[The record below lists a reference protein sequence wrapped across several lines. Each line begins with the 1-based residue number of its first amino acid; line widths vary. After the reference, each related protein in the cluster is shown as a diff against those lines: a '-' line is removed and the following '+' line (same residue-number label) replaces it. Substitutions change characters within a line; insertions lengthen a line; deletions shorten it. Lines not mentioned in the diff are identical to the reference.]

1 MPANCRIPLLM
12 KRSRSPR
19 DFWASLLPITG
30 ALLALAVAARTPA
43 LEAEELMPPALL
55 LVLILSGAAAACHRP
70 FRAVSTVGLGT
81 LVLPLACQAVGG
93 LPAAGLAAVS
103 FLSAELLL
111 RLVRSATVYGAP
123 DRRGLVRSLES
134 ASRAFLATLAAAV
147 AWVVFPRG
155 TPLATIAA
163 TAGLVYLVFWTVLEI
178 ADGKIRRPEQIVST
192 RWKTILPPLALDAF
206 GWSVGSVLVAV
217 RRTSGWT
224 LTGLLVAALALLAL
238 EAARNRVLH
247 ERSHHRAF
255 DLERL
260 RRAGKRMVDKGERE
274 IVDVADR
281 IKAECGKVVQF
292 FWFHFELLAPGSE
305 FKSWWAG
312 PKGEDSELRLG
323 VPEPDRYAPVLPGV
337 HKRAQWTIVER
348 QLRIDGKPIAR
359 LRLWCDPRRLD
370 PQGVEMLERL
380 LPQMSASVARC
391 LAGREAREDALTG
404 AVVRR
409 VLEKKLHEVH
419 TRVRDEGGAMAVV
432 LCDLDH
438 FKKINDTWGHPAG
451 DAALVAAAGVFKT
464 AHEGALCCRYGGE
477 EFVLLL
483 EGKDG
488 GAALAVAEQVRR
500 RIQELPFEHEGQRI
514 PLTMSAGVAAYPDIL
529 AKTAAELILF
539 ADEALYEAK
548 RRGRNRVLLDIGQG
562 RYQDVEGN
570 LFQSEETPKASEP
583 PRIFA

>member
-1 MPANCRIPLLM
+1 M

-19 DFWASLLPITG
+19 DLWASLLPTLG
-30 ALLALAVAARTPA
+30 AVLALGIAARMPA
-43 LEAEELMPPALL
+43 LEAEELMPPGLL
-55 LVLILSGAAAACHRP
+55 LVLILAGAAAACHRP
-70 FRAVSTVGLGT
+70 FRSVSTVGLGT
-81 LVLPLACQAVGG
+81 LVLPLALAGAGG
-93 LPAAGLAAVS
+93 VPAAGLAASS

-111 RLVRSATVYGAP
+111 RLVRRTAVYGAP
-123 DRRGLVRSLES
+123 DRRSLLRSLES
-134 ASRAFLATLAAAV
+134 AGRAVLSTLAAAV
-147 AWVVFPRG
+147 AWVIFPAG
-155 TPLATIAA
+155 TSLATIAA
-163 TAGLVYLVFWTVLEI
+163 TAGLTYLLFWVGLEM
-178 ADGKIRRPEQIVST
+178 ADGKIRRPELPVLS
-192 RWKTILPPLALDAF
+192 RWKTLCPPMALDAF
-206 GWSVGSVLVAV
+206 GWATGSVLVAV
-217 RRTSGWT
+217 RAMSGWT
-224 LTGLLVAALALLAL
+224 LTALLVAILALLIL

-260 RRAGKRMVDKGERE
+260 RRAGKRVVDKGERE
-274 IVDVADR
+274 IVDVAER
-281 IKAECGKVVQF
+281 IKVECGKVLPF
-292 FWFHFELLAPGSE
+292 HWFQFELLAPGSE

-312 PKGEDSELRLG
+312 PKGAESELRVG
-323 VPEPDRYAPVLPGV
+323 VPQPDRYAPVLPGV
-337 HKRAQWTIVER
+337 HRRAQWNIVER
-348 QLRIDGKPIAR
+348 QLRGEGRLLAR

-370 PQGVEMLERL
+370 PQRVELLDRL
-380 LPQMSASVARC
+380 LPQMSASVGRC
-391 LAGREAREDALTG
+391 LAGREAREDTLTG
-404 AVVRR
+404 AVLRR

-419 TRVRDEGGAMAVV
+419 TRVRDDGGDMAVV

-483 EGKDG
+483 EGMDG
-488 GAALAVAEQVRR
+488 GSALAVAEQVRQ
-500 RIQELPFEHEGQRI
+500 RIEALPFEHDGQRI
-514 PLTMSAGVAAYPDIL
+514 PLTMSAGVASYPDVL

-548 RRGRNRVLLDIGQG
+548 RRGRNRVLLDVGQG

-570 LFQSEETPKASEP
+570 VVQSDETPKASEP

>member
-1 MPANCRIPLLM
+1 M

-19 DFWASLLPITG
+19 DLWASLLPTLG
-30 ALLALAVAARTPA
+30 AVLALGAAARTPA
-43 LEAEELMPPALL
+43 LEAEEVMPPGLL
-55 LVLILSGAAAACHRP
+55 LVLILAGAAAACHRP
-70 FRAVSTVGLGT
+70 FRSIATVGLGT
-81 LVLPLACQAVGG
+81 LVLPLAVVGLG
-93 LPAAGLAAVS
+93 GVPAAGLAAVS

-111 RLVRSATVYGAP
+111 RLVRRATVYGAP
-123 DRRGLVRSLES
+123 DRRGLLRSLES
-134 ASRAFLATLAAAV
+134 AGRAVLATLAAAV
-147 AWVVFPRG
+147 AWVIFPPG
-155 TPLATIAA
+155 TSLLTIAA
-163 TAGLVYLVFWTVLEI
+163 TAGLTYLVFWVGLEV
-178 ADGKIRRPEQIVST
+178 ADGKIRRPEQAVAS
-192 RWKTILPPLALDAF
+192 RWKMLAPPVVLDAF
-206 GWSVGSVLVAV
+206 GWTAGCVLVAV
-217 RRTSGWT
+217 RQTSGWT
-224 LTGLLVAALALLAL
+224 VTGLLVAALALLAL

-260 RRAGKRMVDKGERE
+260 RRAGKRVVQKGEQE

-281 IKAECGKVVQF
+281 LKVECGKVVPF
-292 FWFHFELLAPGSE
+292 HWFQFELLAPGSE
-305 FKSWWAG
+305 LKSWWAG
-312 PKGEDSELRLG
+312 PKGPESELRMG

-337 HKRAQWTIVER
+337 HRRAQWTIVER
-348 QLRIDGKPIAR
+348 QLRGDGKLLAR
-359 LRLWCDPRRLD
+359 LRLWCDPRKLD
-370 PQGVEMLERL
+370 PQGVELLDRL
-380 LPQMSASVARC
+380 LPQMSASVERC

-404 AVVRR
+404 AVLRR

-419 TRVRDEGGAMAVV
+419 ARVRDEGGDMAVV

-438 FKKINDTWGHPAG
+438 FKKINDTHGHPAG
-451 DAALVAAAGVFKT
+451 DAALVAAAAVFKT

-483 EGKDG
+483 EGMAG
-488 GAALAVAEQVRR
+488 GQALAVAEQVRQ
-500 RIQELPFEHEGQRI
+500 RIQALSFEHEGTRI
-514 PLTMSAGVAAYPDIL
+514 PLSMSAGVASYPDIL

-570 LFQSEETPKASEP
+570 LFQSDETPKTSEP

>member
-1 MPANCRIPLLM
+1 M

-19 DFWASLLPITG
+19 DLWASLLPTLG
-30 ALLALAVAARTPA
+30 AVLALGAAARMPA
-43 LEAEELMPPALL
+43 LEAEEMMPPGLL
-55 LVLILSGAAAACHRP
+55 LALILAGAATACHRP
-70 FRAVSTVGLGT
+70 FRSIATVGLGT
-81 LVLPLACQAVGG
+81 LVLPLAVVGLG
-93 LPAAGLAAVS
+93 GVPAAGLAASS

-111 RLVRSATVYGAP
+111 RLVRRTTVYGAP
-123 DRRGLVRSLES
+123 DRRGLLRSLES
-134 ASRAFLATLAAAV
+134 AGRAVLATLAAAV
-147 AWVVFPRG
+147 AWVVFPPG
-155 TPLATIAA
+155 TSLLTIAA
-163 TAGLVYLVFWTVLEI
+163 TAGLTYLVFWTGLEV
-178 ADGKIRRPEQIVST
+178 ADGKIRRPEQAVAS
-192 RWKTILPPLALDAF
+192 RWKMLAPPVALDAF
-206 GWSVGSVLVAV
+206 GWTVGCVLVAV
-217 RRTSGWT
+217 RQTSGWT

-260 RRAGKRMVDKGERE
+260 RRAGKRVVQKGEQE

-281 IKAECGKVVQF
+281 IKVECGKVVQF
-292 FWFHFELLAPGSE
+292 HWFQFELLAPGSE

-312 PKGEDSELRLG
+312 PKGPDSELRMG

-337 HKRAQWTIVER
+337 HRRAQWNIVER
-348 QLRIDGKPIAR
+348 QLRGDGKLLAR
-359 LRLWCDPRRLD
+359 LRLWCDPRKLD
-370 PQGVEMLERL
+370 PQGVELLDRL
-380 LPQMSASVARC
+380 LPQMSASVERC

-404 AVVRR
+404 AVLRR

-419 TRVRDEGGAMAVV
+419 ARVRDEGGDMAVV

-438 FKKINDTWGHPAG
+438 FKKINDTYGHPAG

-483 EGKDG
+483 EGMAG
-488 GAALAVAEQVRR
+488 GQALAVAEQVRQ
-500 RIQELPFEHEGQRI
+500 RIQALPFEHEGTRI
-514 PLTMSAGVAAYPDIL
+514 PLTMSAGVTSYPAIL

-548 RRGRNRVLLDIGQG
+548 RRGRNRVLLDVGQG

-570 LFQSEETPKASEP
+570 LFQSDETPKVSEP

>member
-1 MPANCRIPLLM
+1 M

-19 DFWASLLPITG
+19 DLWASLLPTLG
-30 ALLALAVAARTPA
+30 ALLALGVASRMPA
-43 LEAEELMPPALL
+43 LDAEEMMPPGLL
-55 LVLILSGAAAACHRP
+55 LVLIFAGAAAACHRP
-70 FRAVSTVGLGT
+70 FRSISTVGLGT
-81 LVLPLACQAVGG
+81 LVLPIAFLGLGG
-93 LPAAGLAAVS
+93 VPAAGLAASS
-103 FLSAELLL
+103 FLSAELLM
-111 RLVRSATVYGAP
+111 RLVRRTAVYGAP
-123 DRRGLVRSLES
+123 DRRSLLRSLES
-134 ASRAFLATLAAAV
+134 AGRAVLATLAAAV
-147 AWVVFPRG
+147 AWVAFPPE
-155 TPLATIAA
+155 THPATVAA
-163 TAGLVYLVFWTVLEI
+163 TSGLTYLVFWVGLEV
-178 ADGKIRRPEQIVST
+178 ADGKIRRPEQAVRS
-192 RWKTILPPLALDAF
+192 RWKTLLPPLVLDVF
-206 GWSVGSVLVAV
+206 GWTVGSVLVAAQ
-217 RRTSGWT
+217 RNSGWT

-238 EAARNRVLH
+238 EAARNRIRH

-281 IKAECGKVVQF
+281 IKVECGKVVQF
-292 FWFHFELLAPGSE
+292 HWFHFELLAPGSE

-312 PKGEDSELRLG
+312 PKGPESELRLG

-337 HKRAQWTIVER
+337 HRRAQWTIVER
-348 QLRIDGKPIAR
+348 PLRIDGKLLAR
-359 LRLWCDPRRLD
+359 LRLWCDPRLLD
-370 PQGVEMLERL
+370 PQGVELLERL
-380 LPQMSASVARC
+380 LPQMSASVGRC

-404 AVVRR
+404 AVLRR
-409 VLEKKLHEVH
+409 VLEAKLHEAH
-419 TRVRDEGGAMAVV
+419 TRARDEGGDMAVI

-438 FKKINDTWGHPAG
+438 FKKINDTYGHPAG

-483 EGKDG
+483 EEMG
-488 GAALAVAEQVRR
+488 GGPALAVAEQVRQ
-500 RIQELPFEHEGQRI
+500 RIQDLPFEHDGQRI
-514 PLTMSAGVAAYPDIL
+514 PLSMSAGVASYPDVL

-548 RRGRNRVLLDIGQG
+548 RRGRNRVLLDVGQG

-570 LFQSEETPKASEP
+570 LFQSDDTPKASEP

>member
-1 MPANCRIPLLM
+1 M

-19 DFWASLLPITG
+19 DLWASLLPTVG
-30 ALLALAVAARTPA
+30 AAVALAVAVRTPA

-55 LVLILSGAAAACHRP
+55 LVLILAGAAASCHRP
-70 FRAVSTVGLGT
+70 FRAAATVGLGT
-81 LVLPLACQAVGG
+81 LVLPLACEAAGG
-93 LPAAGLAAVS
+93 LPAAGLAAS
-103 FLSAELLL
+103 SLLSAELLL
-111 RLVRSATVYGAP
+111 RLVRRSTVYGVP
-123 DRRGLVRSLES
+123 DRRSLLRSLES
-134 ASRAFLATLAAAV
+134 AGRAILASLAAAV
-147 AWVVFPRG
+147 AWVVFPPG
-155 TPLATIAA
+155 TPLATVAA
-163 TAGLVYLVFWTVLEI
+163 AAGLTYLIFWAGLEA
-178 ADGKIRRPEQIVST
+178 ADGKIRRPEHPVIA
-192 RWKTILPPLALDAF
+192 RWKTVLPPLVLDAF
-206 GWSVGSVLVAV
+206 GWTVGSVLVAV

-224 LTGLLVAALALLAL
+224 LTGLLVAGFALLAL

-274 IVDVADR
+274 IVDVAER
-281 IKAECGKVVQF
+281 IKVECGKVVQF
-292 FWFHFELLAPGSE
+292 SWFHFELLAPGSE

-312 PKGEDSELRLG
+312 PKGPESELRLG

-337 HKRAQWTIVER
+337 HRRAQWTIVER
-348 QLRIDGKPIAR
+348 PLRIDGKLLAR

-370 PQGVEMLERL
+370 PQGVELLERL
-380 LPQMSASVARC
+380 LPQMSASVGHC
-391 LAGREAREDALTG
+391 LAGREAREDTLTG
-404 AVVRR
+404 AVLRR
-409 VLEKKLHEVH
+409 VLEAKLHEVH
-419 TRVRDEGGAMAVV
+419 TRVHEEGGDMAVI

-438 FKKINDTWGHPAG
+438 FKKINDTHGHPAG

-483 EGKDG
+483 EGMDG
-488 GAALAVAEQVRR
+488 GAALGVAEHVRQ
-500 RIQELPFEHEGQRI
+500 RIQNLPFEHEGQRI
-514 PLTMSAGVAAYPDIL
+514 PLSMSAGVASAPGVL

-548 RRGRNRVLLDIGQG
+548 RRGRNRVFLDVGQG

-570 LFQSEETPKASEP
+570 VFQPEEAPKVSEA

>member
-1 MPANCRIPLLM
+1 M

-19 DFWASLLPITG
+19 DLWASLLPTLG
-30 ALLALAVAARTPA
+30 AVLALAVATRVPA
-43 LEAEELMPPALL
+43 LEPDELMPPALL
-55 LVLILSGAAAACHRP
+55 LVLILAGAAAACHRP
-70 FRAVSTVGLGT
+70 FRAASTVGLGT
-81 LVLPLACQAVGG
+81 LVLPLACAAVGG
-93 LPAAGLAAVS
+93 LPAAGLAASS
-103 FLSAELLL
+103 FLAAELLL
-111 RLVRSATVYGAP
+111 RLVHRATVYGAP
-123 DRRGLVRSLES
+123 DRRGFLRSFES
-134 ASRAFLATLAAAV
+134 AGRAVIASLAAAM

-155 TPLATIAA
+155 ASLAMIAA
-163 TAGLVYLVFWTVLEI
+163 TAGLTYLIVWTGLEV
-178 ADGKIRRPEQIVST
+178 ADGKIRRPAQPVLP
-192 RWKTILPPLALDAF
+192 RWKTILPPLVLDAF
-206 GWSVGSVLVAV
+206 GWAVGSVLIAV

-224 LTGLLVAALALLAL
+224 LTGLLVAALGLLAL

-281 IKAECGKVVQF
+281 IKVECGKVVQF
-292 FWFHFELLAPGSE
+292 HWYHFELLAPGSE

-312 PKGEDSELRLG
+312 PKGPESELRLG

-337 HKRAQWTIVER
+337 HRRAQWTIVER
-348 QLRIDGKPIAR
+348 PLRVDGKLLAR

-370 PQGVEMLERL
+370 AQGVELLERL
-380 LPQMSASVARC
+380 LPQMSASVERC
-391 LAGREAREDALTG
+391 LAGREAREDTLTG
-404 AVVRR
+404 AVLRR
-409 VLEKKLHEVH
+409 VLEKRLHEVH
-419 TRVRDEGGAMAVV
+419 TRARDEGGDMAVI

-438 FKKINDTWGHPAG
+438 FKKINDTYGHPAG

-483 EGKDG
+483 EGMDG
-488 GAALAVAEQVRR
+488 GAALAVAEQVRQ
-500 RIQELPFEHEGQRI
+500 RIQDLPFEHDGQRV
-514 PLTMSAGVAAYPDIL
+514 PLTMSAGIASYPDIL

-548 RRGRNRVLLDIGQG
+548 RRGRNRVLLDVGQG
-562 RYQDVEGN
+562 RYQDIEGN
-570 LFQSEETPKASEP
+570 VFQPEEAPKVSEA

>member
-1 MPANCRIPLLM
+1 M

-19 DFWASLLPITG
+19 DLWASLLPTLG
-30 ALLALAVAARTPA
+30 AVLALAVATRAPA
-43 LEAEELMPPALL
+43 LEADELMPPALL
-55 LVLILSGAAAACHRP
+55 LVLILAGAAAACHRP
-70 FRAVSTVGLGT
+70 FRAVSTIGLGT
-81 LVLPLACQAVGG
+81 LVLPLACAALGG
-93 LPAAGLAAVS
+93 LPAAGLAASS

-111 RLVRSATVYGAP
+111 RLVRRTTVYGAP
-123 DRRGLVRSLES
+123 DRRSLVRSLES
-134 ASRAFLATLAAAV
+134 AGRAVLASLGAAM
-147 AWVVFPRG
+147 AWVVFPAG
-155 TPLATIAA
+155 TSLGTIAG
-163 TAGLVYLVFWTVLEI
+163 TAGLTYLTIWTGLEV
-178 ADGKIRRPEQIVST
+178 ADGKIRRPEQPVLP
-192 RWKTILPPLALDAF
+192 RWKTLLPPLVLDAF
-206 GWSVGSVLVAV
+206 GWSVGSALIAV

-224 LTGLLVAALALLAL
+224 LTGLLVAALGLLVL

-281 IKAECGKVVQF
+281 IKVECGKVVQF
-292 FWFHFELLAPGSE
+292 HWYHFEMLAPGSE

-312 PKGEDSELRLG
+312 PKGPESELRLG

-337 HKRAQWTIVER
+337 HRRAQWTIVER
-348 QLRIDGKPIAR
+348 PLRVDGKLLAR

-370 PQGVEMLERL
+370 PQGVELLERL
-380 LPQMSASVARC
+380 LPQMSASVERC
-391 LAGREAREDALTG
+391 LAGREAREDTLTG
-404 AVVRR
+404 AVLRR
-409 VLEKKLHEVH
+409 VLEKRLHEVH
-419 TRVRDEGGAMAVV
+419 TRARDEGGDMAVI

-438 FKKINDTWGHPAG
+438 FKKINDTYGHPAG

-483 EGKDG
+483 EGMDG
-488 GAALAVAEQVRR
+488 GAALAVAEQVRQ
-500 RIQELPFEHEGQRI
+500 RIQDLPFEHDGQRV
-514 PLTMSAGVAAYPDIL
+514 PLTMSAGIASYPDIL

-548 RRGRNRVLLDIGQG
+548 RRGRNRVLLDVGQG

-570 LFQSEETPKASEP
+570 VFQPEEAPKTSEA

>member
-1 MPANCRIPLLM
+1 M

-19 DFWASLLPITG
+19 DLWASLLPTLG
-30 ALLALAVAARTPA
+30 ALLALGVASRMPA
-43 LEAEELMPPALL
+43 LDAEEMMPPGLL
-55 LVLILSGAAAACHRP
+55 LVLILAGAAAACHRP
-70 FRAVSTVGLGT
+70 FRSISTVGLGT
-81 LVLPLACQAVGG
+81 LVLPLALAGLGG
-93 LPAAGLAAVS
+93 VPAAGLAASS
-103 FLSAELLL
+103 FLSAELLT
-111 RLVRSATVYGAP
+111 RLVRQTAVYGAS
-123 DRRGLVRSLES
+123 DRRSLRRSLET
-134 ASRAFLATLAAAV
+134 AGRAVLATLAAAV
-147 AWVVFPRG
+147 AWMVFPPG

-163 TAGLVYLVFWTVLEI
+163 TSGLTYLVFWIGLEV
-178 ADGKIRRPEQIVST
+178 ADGKIRRPEQTVSS
-192 RWKTILPPLALDAF
+192 RWKTLARPVALDAF
-206 GWSVGSVLVAV
+206 GWAAGSVLVAV
-217 RRTSGWT
+217 QTKSGWT
-224 LTGLLVAALALLAL
+224 LTGLLVAALSLLAL

-260 RRAGKRMVDKGERE
+260 RRAGKRVVQKGEQE

-281 IKAECGKVVQF
+281 IKVESGKVVQF
-292 FWFHFELLAPGSE
+292 HWFQFELLAPGSE

-312 PKGEDSELRLG
+312 PKGAESELRMG

-337 HKRAQWTIVER
+337 HRRAQWNIVER
-348 QLRIDGKPIAR
+348 QLRGDGTLLAR
-359 LRLWCDPRRLD
+359 LRLWCDPRLLD
-370 PQGVEMLERL
+370 LQGVELLDRL
-380 LPQMSASVARC
+380 LPQMSASVERC

-404 AVVRR
+404 AVLRR

-419 TRVRDEGGAMAVV
+419 ARVREEAGDMAVI

-438 FKKINDTWGHPAG
+438 FKKINDTHGHPAG

-477 EFVLLL
+477 EFVLLV
-483 EGKDG
+483 EGMDG
-488 GAALAVAEQVRR
+488 GMALALAEQVRQ
-500 RIQELPFEHEGQRI
+500 RIQELPFEHEGTRI
-514 PLTMSAGVAAYPDIL
+514 PLTMSAGIASYPGVL

-548 RRGRNRVLLDIGQG
+548 RRGRNRVLLDVGQG

-570 LFQSEETPKASEP
+570 VFQSDEIQKTSEP

>member
-1 MPANCRIPLLM
+1 M

-19 DFWASLLPITG
+19 DFWASLLPTLG
-30 ALLALAVAARTPA
+30 ALLALMVAVRTPA

-55 LVLILSGAAAACHRP
+55 LVLILAGAAAACHRP

-81 LVLPLACQAVGG
+81 LVLPLACAALGG
-93 LPAAGLAAVS
+93 LPAAGLAASS

-111 RLVRSATVYGAP
+111 RLVHRATVYGAP
-123 DRRGLVRSLES
+123 DRRGFMRSLES
-134 ASRAFLATLAAAV
+134 AGRAVLATLAAGL

-163 TAGLVYLVFWTVLEI
+163 TAGLTYLLFWTGLEV
-178 ADGKIRRPEQIVST
+178 ADGKIRRPEQPVGT

-206 GWSVGSVLVAV
+206 GWSVGSVLIAV
-217 RRTSGWT
+217 RRSSGWT
-224 LTGLLVAALALLAL
+224 LTGLLIAALACLAL

-281 IKAECGKVVQF
+281 IKVECGKVVEF
-292 FWFHFELLAPGSE
+292 CWFQLELLAQGSE

-312 PKGEDSELRLG
+312 PKGPESELRLG

-337 HKRAQWTIVER
+337 HRRAQWTILER
-348 QLRIDGKPIAR
+348 PLRVDGKLLGR

-370 PQGVEMLERL
+370 PKGVELLERL

-404 AVVRR
+404 AVLRR

-419 TRVRDEGGAMAVV
+419 ARVRDEGGDMAVI

-438 FKKINDTWGHPAG
+438 FKRTNDTYGHPAG
-451 DAALVAAAGVFKT
+451 DAALVAAAGVLKA

-477 EFVLLL
+477 EFVLLV
-483 EGKDG
+483 EGMEG
-488 GAALAVAEQVRR
+488 GAALALAEELRR
-500 RIQELPFEHEGQRI
+500 RIEELPVEHEGQRI
-514 PLTMSAGVAAYPDIL
+514 PLTMSAGIASYPDIL

-548 RRGRNRVLLDIGQG
+548 RRGRNRVLLDVGQG
-562 RYQDVEGN
+562 RYQDVEGTV
-570 LFQSEETPKASEP
+570 FQSEETPKASEP
-583 PRIFA
+583 PRIFV

>member
-1 MPANCRIPLLM
+1 M

-19 DFWASLLPITG
+19 DLWASLLPTLG
-30 ALLALAVAARTPA
+30 ALLALGAAARMPA
-43 LEAEELMPPALL
+43 LEAEELMPPGLL
-55 LVLILSGAAAACHRP
+55 LVLILAGAAAACHRP
-70 FRAVSTVGLGT
+70 FRSISTVGLGT
-81 LVLPLACQAVGG
+81 LVLPLAVVGLG
-93 LPAAGLAAVS
+93 GVPAAGLAASS

-111 RLVRSATVYGAP
+111 RLVRRTAVYGAP

-134 ASRAFLATLAAAV
+134 AGRAVLATLAAAA
-147 AWVVFPRG
+147 AWVAFPPG
-155 TPLATIAA
+155 TSLITIAA
-163 TAGLVYLVFWTVLEI
+163 TAGLTYLVFWTGLEV
-178 ADGKIRRPEQIVST
+178 ADGKIRRPEQAVAS
-192 RWKTILPPLALDAF
+192 RWKMLVPPVALDAF
-206 GWSVGSVLVAV
+206 GWTVGCVLVAA

-281 IKAECGKVVQF
+281 IKVECGKVVQF
-292 FWFHFELLAPGSE
+292 LWFQFELLAPGSE

-312 PKGEDSELRLG
+312 PKGPESELRMG

-337 HKRAQWTIVER
+337 HRRAQWTIVE
-348 QLRIDGKPIAR
+348 QPLRVDGKLLAR

-370 PQGVEMLERL
+370 PKGIELLERL
-380 LPQMSASVARC
+380 LPQMSASVERC

-404 AVVRR
+404 AVLRR

-419 TRVRDEGGAMAVV
+419 TRVRDEGGDMAVV

-438 FKKINDTWGHPAG
+438 FKKINDTHGHPAG

-483 EGKDG
+483 EGMTG
-488 GAALAVAEQVRR
+488 GQALAVAEQVRR
-500 RIQELPFEHEGQRI
+500 RIEALPFEHEGTRI
-514 PLTMSAGVAAYPDIL
+514 PLTMSAGVASYPDIL

-570 LFQSEETPKASEP
+570 LFQSDETPKASEP